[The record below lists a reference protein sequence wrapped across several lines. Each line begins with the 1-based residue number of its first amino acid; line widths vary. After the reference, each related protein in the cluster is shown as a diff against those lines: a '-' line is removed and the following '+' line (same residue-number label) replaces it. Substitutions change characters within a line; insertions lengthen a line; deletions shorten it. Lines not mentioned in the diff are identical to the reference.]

1 MLFRSSTYVE
11 WNSESIKNRGIKI
24 LTFLEDEWDFFF
36 YSKADKIRVLGLDFM
51 VKDDDDDTDVIEPI
65 NDEIVKNESYKNV
78 EEPLFLKVNDI
89 VYATGFFINNGILIK
104 AGSKIRSEI
113 VSDRENMRKKV
124 EKDRSKANIEN
135 DIFVEDMFYDNPSR
149 AANVVLSLN
158 KNGWTN
164 WKNAEGITLQEL
176 VGRKAN

>member
-1 MLFRSSTYVE
+1 
-11 WNSESIKNRGIKI
+11 
-24 LTFLEDEWDFFF
+24 
-36 YSKADKIRVLGLDFM
+36 M
-51 VKDDDDDTDVIEPI
+51 VKDEDYDTDVIEPI
-65 NDEIVKNESYKNV
+65 NDAIIQNENYNDL

-124 EKDRSKANIEN
+124 ERDRSKANIEN
-135 DIFVEDMFYDNPSR
+135 DIFVQDVFYDNPSR

-164 WKNAEGITLQEL
+164 WKNTQGITLQEL
-176 VGRKAN
+176 VGRKPN

>member
-1 MLFRSSTYVE
+1 
-11 WNSESIKNRGIKI
+11 
-24 LTFLEDEWDFFF
+24 
-36 YSKADKIRVLGLDFM
+36 
-51 VKDDDDDTDVIEPI
+51 
-65 NDEIVKNESYKNV
+65 
-78 EEPLFLKVNDI
+78 
-89 VYATGFFINNGILIK
+89 
-104 AGSKIRSEI
+104 
-113 VSDRENMRKKV
+113 MRKKV